1 MPSPLVAHTVHDI
14 IASVENESPSRP
26 SLFGISSDRRL
37 RRARTL
43 VTEGLNILRLLG
55 DELTARERVEYDTV
69 HSLIENTMH
78 TTTSAYLEAAERL
91 WDFALRTFQDVNHR
105 SITACRRPQSHTS
118 RPPDPPR
125 VRCGPCSAPSVH
137 YVQWYPTVRCTTGW
151 TPVSTWWAPS
161 VPCATPISAFG
172 LCQCPA
178 TILELPC

>member
-91 WDFALRTFQDVNHR
+91 WDFALVCPLKQSNGPETLIALLLYSARFRT
-105 SITACRRPQSHTS
+105 
-118 RPPDPPR
+118 
-125 VRCGPCSAPSVH
+125 
-137 YVQWYPTVRCTTGW
+137 
-151 TPVSTWWAPS
+151 
-161 VPCATPISAFG
+161 
-172 LCQCPA
+172 
-178 TILELPC
+178 